1 MPIIYRDSSTW
12 PGAAKQDGAFLLP
25 ETLPAKESAAVLI
38 ELIFGPPYQQI
49 IAAESV
55 EAVLGGVMATQA
67 ISVYRR
73 NHQVIDVT
81 IKDERGQLVNCSGTA
96 LKWVIVDAA
105 NAMVL
110 TKYTGDG
117 IRYIDAST
125 GQAEIALTA
134 TDTDMPSGEYRH
146 ELLLTDIDGHRYTV
160 LTGILNTQ
168 TSLTT
173 GV

>member
-1 MPIIYRDSSTW
+1 
-12 PGAAKQDGAFLLP
+12 
-25 ETLPAKESAAVLI
+25 
-38 ELIFGPPYQQI
+38 
-49 IAAESV
+49 
-55 EAVLGGVMATQA
+55 MATQA

-81 IKDERGQLVNCSGTA
+81 IKDERGQLVNCSGA
-96 LKWVIVDAA
+96 SLKWVIADAA
-105 NAMVL
+105 NAAVL

-125 GQAEIALTA
+125 GQAEITLTA

-160 LTGILNTQ
+160 LIGALSIQ

>member
-1 MPIIYRDSSTW
+1 MPIIYRDSTTW
-12 PGAAKQDGAFLLP
+12 PGTAKQDGAFLLP
-25 ETLPAKESAAVLI
+25 ASMPAQESAAVLI
-38 ELIFGPPYQQI
+38 KLIFGPPYQQI
-49 IAAESV
+49 IAT
-55 EAVLGGVMATQA
+55 GGVTATRD

-81 IKDERGQLVNCSGTA
+81 IRDEHGQLVNCSGTA

-160 LTGILNTQ
+160 LTGIFNIQ

>member
-38 ELIFGPPYQQI
+38 KLIFGPPYQQI
-49 IAAESV
+49 IATQFV
-55 EAVLGGVMATQA
+55 GVRD

-81 IKDERGQLVNCSGTA
+81 IRDEHGQLVNCSGTA

>member
-1 MPIIYRDSSTW
+1 
-12 PGAAKQDGAFLLP
+12 
-25 ETLPAKESAAVLI
+25 
-38 ELIFGPPYQQI
+38 
-49 IAAESV
+49 
-55 EAVLGGVMATQA
+55 MATQA

-125 GQAEIALTA
+125 GQAEITLTA

-160 LTGILNTQ
+160 LTGILNIQ

>member
-12 PGAAKQDGAFLLP
+12 SGAAKQDGSFLLP

-38 ELIFGPPYQQI
+38 KLIFGPPYQQI

-55 EAVLGGVMATQA
+55 EAVGGGVMATQA

-81 IKDERGQLVNCSGTA
+81 IKDERGQLVNCSGA
-96 LKWVIVDAA
+96 SLKWVIADAA
-105 NAMVL
+105 NAAVL

-125 GQAEIALTA
+125 GHAEITLTA

-160 LTGILNTQ
+160 LIGALSIQ

>member
-1 MPIIYRDSSTW
+1 
-12 PGAAKQDGAFLLP
+12 
-25 ETLPAKESAAVLI
+25 
-38 ELIFGPPYQQI
+38 
-49 IAAESV
+49 
-55 EAVLGGVMATQA
+55 MATRD

-81 IKDERGQLVNCSGTA
+81 IRDEHGQLVNCSGTA

-160 LTGILNTQ
+160 LTGILNIQ

>member
-1 MPIIYRDSSTW
+1 
-12 PGAAKQDGAFLLP
+12 
-25 ETLPAKESAAVLI
+25 
-38 ELIFGPPYQQI
+38 
-49 IAAESV
+49 
-55 EAVLGGVMATQA
+55 
-67 ISVYRR
+67 
-73 NHQVIDVT
+73 
-81 IKDERGQLVNCSGTA
+81 
-96 LKWVIVDAA
+96 
-105 NAMVL
+105 MVL

-125 GQAEIALTA
+125 GQAEITLTA

>member
-12 PGAAKQDGAFLLP
+12 PGAVKQDGAFLLP

-49 IAAESV
+49 IATQFV
-55 EAVLGGVMATQA
+55 EGGVMATRD

-81 IKDERGQLVNCSGTA
+81 IRDEHGQLVNCSGTA
-96 LKWVIVDAA
+96 LKWVIVDAT

-146 ELLLTDIDGHRYTV
+146 ELLLIDIDGHRYTV
-160 LTGILNTQ
+160 LTGVLSIR
-168 TSLTT
+168 TSLTI

>member
-125 GQAEIALTA
+125 GQAEITLTA

-160 LTGILNTQ
+160 LTGIFNIQ

>member
-12 PGAAKQDGAFLLP
+12 SGAAKQDGAFLLP

-49 IAAESV
+49 IATQF
-55 EAVLGGVMATQA
+55 MATRD

-81 IKDERGQLVNCSGTA
+81 IRDEHGQLVNCSGTA

-160 LTGILNTQ
+160 LTGIFNIQ
-168 TSLTT
+168 TSLTA